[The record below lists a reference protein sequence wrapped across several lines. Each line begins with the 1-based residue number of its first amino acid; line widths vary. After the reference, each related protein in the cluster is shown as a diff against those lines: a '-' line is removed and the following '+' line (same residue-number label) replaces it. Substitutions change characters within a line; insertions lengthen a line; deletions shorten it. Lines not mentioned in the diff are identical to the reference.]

1 MQKCRN
7 LESYGTSASTRG
19 FEPPTPRLG
28 VKITY
33 FLESSKFS
41 VVHIFHVIW
50 TFLWVVF
57 HQIHFFP
64 SNIVLFLPVQLAG
77 Y

>member
-1 MQKCRN
+1 MLSMLSVLNVPCENRTHN
-7 LESYGTSASTRG
+7 WG
-19 FEPPTPRLG
+19 LG
-28 VKITY
+28 VKSTHY
-33 FLESSKFS
+33 FESSKFS

-50 TFLWVVF
+50 TFLRVAV
-57 HQIHFFP
+57 HLKPFFP